1 MTCFRGESLQGKV
14 KMTFLFIPFSQT
26 PLAKNIQHTKVPYY
40 GVKVL
45 AAQSCPTLCDP
56 VDCSPSGSFVGIQH
70 SPFSVRRGPTMVTEA
85 VWFCGSCLLAELR
98 PSVAQVT
105 RLMLTAVVACGG
117 S

>member
-1 MTCFRGESLQGKV
+1 
-14 KMTFLFIPFSQT
+14 
-26 PLAKNIQHTKVPYY
+26 
-40 GVKVL
+40 
-45 AAQSCPTLCDP
+45 
-56 VDCSPSGSFVGIQH
+56 
-70 SPFSVRRGPTMVTEA
+70 MVTEA